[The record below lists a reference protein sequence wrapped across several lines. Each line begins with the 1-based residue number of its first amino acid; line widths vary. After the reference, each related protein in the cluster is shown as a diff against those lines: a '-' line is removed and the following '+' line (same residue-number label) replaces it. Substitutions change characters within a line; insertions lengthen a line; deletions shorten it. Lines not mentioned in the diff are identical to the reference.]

1 VTRDPQGKQRW
12 VTLGP
17 ADRLPIKEARE
28 RARLVIERVN
38 TGLPPIPPRAQNF
51 GDVVGDWGKRH
62 VEKNRLRTAYEINR
76 LLDKHILPTWR
87 DREFVAVRKSDIAE
101 LLDQIEDAAG
111 ARQADWCLDIIRSI
125 MNWYAARHD
134 DYSPPM
140 TKGMRRQSTHAQR
153 RARILDDEEL
163 RAIWQ
168 AAEGQGTFGAFVQI
182 LLLTAQ
188 RREKVLTMK
197 WADVGEGGVWTI
209 PAEAREKQNAG
220 LLVLPETARAIIAAQ
235 PRFVSN
241 DFVFASG
248 RTAGP
253 INGQSKFKE
262 RLDKAAGVSGWQIH
276 DLRRT
281 ARSLMSRA
289 GVSSE
294 HAERVMGHAIAGV
307 EGVYDHHS
315 YKSEK
320 AAALARLATLIDGIV
335 HPRDHVMVMERVRR

>member
-1 VTRDPQGKQRW
+1 
-12 VTLGP
+12 
-17 ADRLPIKEARE
+17 
-28 RARLVIERVN
+28 
-38 TGLPPIPPRAQNF
+38 
-51 GDVVGDWGKRH
+51 
-62 VEKNRLRTAYEINR
+62 
-76 LLDKHILPTWR
+76 
-87 DREFVAVRKSDIAE
+87 

-320 AAALARLATLIDGIV
+320 AAALARLSTLIDDIV